1 MRWLLQNSED
11 LEKPVRILEI
21 EGTIGASPTIDRH
34 EGFREILEQN
44 PGYEVVYRAGGEYTY
59 EGGCMVVEEYLED
72 HPWDIDVIFSHNDNM
87 ALGAIDTLL
96 EHGYRPGE
104 DTKIISVDGTRIAF
118 EAMLEGTLNCT
129 VECSPL
135 LGPQLMKAIQELM
148 AGEEL
153 PIRII
158 TDEKVYTQENAAEA
172 LPDRLY

>member
-1 MRWLLQNSED
+1 
-11 LEKPVRILEI
+11 
-21 EGTIGASPTIDRH
+21 
-34 EGFREILEQN
+34 
-44 PGYEVVYRAGGEYTY
+44 
-59 EGGCMVVEEYLED
+59 MVVEEYLED

-96 EHGYRPGE
+96 EYGYRPGE